1 MQHHGSGYG
10 PQPTYALVTPDAT
23 LRPLMTASP
32 ESRVEVEVPVAEDGR
47 VRGRTRGII
56 RSTTTGLGGLAT
68 SRRAVGPE
76 ANGGASAPEPS
87 TEGKEVQEEEKQE
100 EDADKE
106 QKHGPQG
113 HLTPFFSAGPDR
125 LENRLPTPPLGV
137 VPTNQAIGWNRNRNR
152 NGSLSPEGHA
162 PRDHEREARGSSGDG
177 DFRRP
182 LSPEGHAPR
191 DHEREAR
198 GSSGDGDFRRPLS
211 PGSAAGA
218 LHAGA
223 GGMLL

>member
-1 MQHHGSGYG
+1 MQHHGSGYVS
-10 PQPTYALVTPDAT
+10 QPTYALVTPDAT
-23 LRPLMTASP
+23 DWPLMTASP
-32 ESRVEVEVPVAEDGR
+32 GSMVEVEVPVAEDGR
-47 VRGRTRGII
+47 LRGRTRG
-56 RSTTTGLGGLAT
+56 STTTGLGGLAT
-68 SRRAVGPE
+68 NRRAVGPE

-87 TEGKEVQEEEKQE
+87 TEGKEVEEKETQE
-100 EDADKE
+100 EDEDKE
-106 QKHGPQG
+106 QNHCSQG
-113 HLTPFFSAGPDR
+113 HSTPFFSGAGPDR
-125 LENRLPTPPLGV
+125 LENRLPSPPLGV
-137 VPTNQAIGWNRNRNR
+137 VPTNQAIGWNRNRN
-152 NGSLSPEGHA
+152 GS
-162 PRDHEREARGSSGDG
+162 
-177 DFRRP
+177 